1 MSQVSCIPASEKL
14 TVNLITKWY
23 LVISINEVSVRCRRR
38 KVEKVIKPN
47 TDVYSSLVFF
57 WLSNPST

>member
-14 TVNLITKWY
+14 TVNLIAKWY
-23 LVISINEVSVRCRRR
+23 LVISINKVSMRFRRR
-38 KVEKVIKPN
+38 KVRKVIKPN
-47 TDVYSSLVFF
+47 TDVCSSLVFF